1 MELAARLKDLFHL
14 VYCEVVPNDPA
25 AQLSATG
32 IAERAANV
40 LESTLRTEKPAIVAL
55 GTGRAV
61 RAAVERVS
69 PIDCPNHQIV
79 SLVGNISADG
89 SASFFDTVGRLA
101 DRTKARHYPMPLPFL
116 MSSEHERDQMLRL
129 DPIARVR
136 AVAAKAD
143 LRLVGIGQMDQR
155 AQVFVD
161 GFVSREE
168 LLEMMRL
175 GAVGELTGWAFD
187 DQGQIIDGGTNRRLT
202 SIPPR
207 VPAEAL
213 TIGAAVGRAK
223 VSAIRAALKGR
234 LLNGLIT
241 DEATAGAILKP

>member
-1 MELAARLKDLFHL
+1 
-14 VYCEVVPNDPA
+14 
-25 AQLSATG
+25 
-32 IAERAANV
+32 
-40 LESTLRTEKPAIVAL
+40 
-55 GTGRAV
+55 
-61 RAAVERVS
+61 
-69 PIDCPNHQIV
+69 
-79 SLVGNISADG
+79 
-89 SASFFDTVGRLA
+89 
-101 DRTKARHYPMPLPFL
+101 
-116 MSSEHERDQMLRL
+116 MLRL

-187 DQGQIIDGGTNRRLT
+187 DQGHIIDGGTNRRLT

>member
-1 MELAARLKDLFHL
+1 MIPPHSFRPPESPNGLQTSWNRRCARRNPLSWLWGPGEP
-14 VYCEVVPNDPA
+14 CVPRW
-25 AQLSATG
+25 SG
-32 IAERAANV
+32 SRR
-40 LESTLRTEKPAIVAL
+40 SIVP
-55 GTGRAV
+55 TTRSC
-61 RAAVERVS
+61 RWSETSR
-69 PIDCPNHQIV
+69 P
-79 SLVGNISADG
+79 
-89 SASFFDTVGRLA
+89 
-101 DRTKARHYPMPLPFL
+101 KARHYPMPLPFL
-116 MSSEHERDQMLRL
+116 MSSEHERDQMLRI

-161 GFVSREE
+161 GFVSREA

-187 DQGQIIDGGTNRRLT
+187 EQGHIIDGGTNLRIT

-207 VPAEAL
+207 VPAQAL
-213 TIGAAVGRAK
+213 TIGAAVGRGK
-223 VSAIRAALKGR
+223 VAAIRAALKGR

-241 DEATAGAILKP
+241 DEPTAGAILKP

>member
-1 MELAARLKDLFHL
+1 
-14 VYCEVVPNDPA
+14 
-25 AQLSATG
+25 
-32 IAERAANV
+32 
-40 LESTLRTEKPAIVAL
+40 
-55 GTGRAV
+55 
-61 RAAVERVS
+61 
-69 PIDCPNHQIV
+69 
-79 SLVGNISADG
+79 
-89 SASFFDTVGRLA
+89 
-101 DRTKARHYPMPLPFL
+101 
-116 MSSEHERDQMLRL
+116 
-129 DPIARVR
+129 
-136 AVAAKAD
+136 
-143 LRLVGIGQMDQR
+143 MDQR

-187 DQGQIIDGGTNRRLT
+187 DQGHIIDGGTNRCLT
-202 SIPPR
+202 SIPPW